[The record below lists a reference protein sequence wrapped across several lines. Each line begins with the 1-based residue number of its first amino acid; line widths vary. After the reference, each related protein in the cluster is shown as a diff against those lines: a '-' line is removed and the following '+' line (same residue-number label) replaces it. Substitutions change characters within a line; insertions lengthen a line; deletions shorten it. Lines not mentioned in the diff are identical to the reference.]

1 MNQNKIYRAA
11 IYVRL
16 SKEDGDI
23 SSAEKA
29 ESNSIANQKELIRS
43 FLKDKQDIEVVSER
57 VDDGYSGVSFERPAF
72 QLMLEDIKKGKV
84 DCVVV
89 KDLSRFGR
97 NYIESGRYIEKIFP
111 MLGVRFIAIN
121 DSYDSLDGKSQ
132 TDEIIIPFK
141 NLINDAY
148 CRDISVKIRSHLD
161 IKRKKGEF
169 IASFAVYGYKKDCDN
184 HNRLA
189 VDEYAAGVVRDIFSW
204 KIAGMSQQAIAD
216 RLNNRGILSP
226 AEYKKSC
233 GSRYRAKFQKKEKAL
248 WSAVAVTRILK
259 NEVYLGN
266 LVQGKVTTPN
276 YKVKKTVQKEKSDWV
291 KIEDTHEAV
300 IEAGD
305 FAIVQELLQRDMR
318 TSPGRKEVYLFS
330 GILFCGDCHN
340 VMTRKTS
347 VVSGKKYA
355 YYMCSENKRGGE
367 CSSHRISEKELE
379 KAIMGLLKLHI
390 EKLQDMEK
398 EISMMENLPEKEYN
412 IRLIETR
419 IIKQKE
425 EIDRNDRLKLS
436 LYEDLKE
443 GILTKEEY
451 LALKKEFEQRKRDA
465 YQAARQAETEK
476 KRLMEQQGK
485 HHEWIDEFL
494 QYREMKSLN
503 RTVLVELVKRI
514 EVYEDKR
521 ISVCFRYTEE
531 YQELCGLL
539 LEQQEKPLSRRKEVV

>member
-1 MNQNKIYRAA
+1 M
-11 IYVRL
+11 
-16 SKEDGDI
+16 
-23 SSAEKA
+23 
-29 ESNSIANQKELIRS
+29 
-43 FLKDKQDIEVVSER
+43 
-57 VDDGYSGVSFERPAF
+57 
-72 QLMLEDIKKGKV
+72 
-84 DCVVV
+84 
-89 KDLSRFGR
+89 
-97 NYIESGRYIEKIFP
+97 
-111 MLGVRFIAIN
+111 
-121 DSYDSLDGKSQ
+121 
-132 TDEIIIPFK
+132 
-141 NLINDAY
+141 
-148 CRDISVKIRSHLD
+148 
-161 IKRKKGEF
+161 
-169 IASFAVYGYKKDCDN
+169 
-184 HNRLA
+184 
-189 VDEYAAGVVRDIFSW
+189 
-204 KIAGMSQQAIAD
+204 
-216 RLNNRGILSP
+216 
-226 AEYKKSC
+226 
-233 GSRYRAKFQKKEKAL
+233 
-248 WSAVAVTRILK
+248 
-259 NEVYLGN
+259 
-266 LVQGKVTTPN
+266 QGKVTTPN
-276 YKVKKTVQKEKSDWV
+276 YKVKKTVQKEESDWI

-340 VMTRKTS
+340 AMTRKTS

-355 YYMCSENKRGGE
+355 YYMCSENKRGGK
-367 CSSHRISEKELE
+367 CGSHRISEKELE

-465 YQAARQAETEK
+465 YQAVRQAETEK
-476 KRLMEQQGK
+476 KRMLEQQGK

-494 QYREMKSLN
+494 QYRGMKSLN

-521 ISVCFRYTEE
+521 ISVCFRYMEE
-531 YQELCGLL
+531 YQELCGLF
-539 LEQQEKPLSRRKEVV
+539 